1 MNNKYNKLTDLNL
14 LYDSYIAS
22 MKGSFWKK
30 EPQKFSI
37 DFLSEIIKLKNE
49 LENHTYK
56 TLDGSEFTLNER
68 GKIRH
73 IHASRMRDRVVRHA
87 LCDGELNDALS
98 PYLIYNNGASQKG
111 KGISFT
117 RKMFEKDLHNFWL
130 KHHTND
136 GYIGFI
142 DFSKF
147 YDNVRHDKVKE
158 LVLPKLS
165 EEGKWI
171 FNEVLKTMEVDV
183 SYMTDEE
190 YSQCLETKFDSLWYY
205 KNIPKSMR
213 TGEKMMAKGLSI
225 GDQVSQSIGIFF
237 PTLIDNYV
245 KIVRGCKWYGR
256 YMDDMYIICK
266 NKEELISIING
277 IIEIT
282 QKIGMYINHKK
293 TKIIKLS
300 NQYKFLQIK
309 YSLNKKGKVIKKINP
324 KSVTRERRRIKV
336 YKRLFDLGKLPY
348 KDIENACRSW
358 MGEYSKIMS
367 KKQIQHIKDLYFKFF
382 DKELIWK
389 RKLYLKM
396 ERKLQQ
402 NKMEHVTS

>member
-130 KHHTND
+130 KYHTND

-165 EEGKWI
+165 EEGRWI

-213 TGEKMMAKGLSI
+213 TGEKMMAKGLGI

-266 NKEELISIING
+266 NKEELVSIING
-277 IIEIT
+277 IIKIT

-293 TKIIKLS
+293 TKIIKLF

-324 KSVTRERRRIKV
+324 KSVTRERRRIKA

-348 KDIENACRSW
+348 KDVENACRSW

>member
-130 KHHTND
+130 KYHTND

-165 EEGKWI
+165 EEGRWI

-213 TGEKMMAKGLSI
+213 TGEKMMAKGLGI

-245 KIVRGCKWYGR
+245 KIVRSCKWYGR

-266 NKEELISIING
+266 NKEELVSIING
-277 IIEIT
+277 IIKIT

-309 YSLNKKGKVIKKINP
+309 YSLNKKGKVKKKINP
-324 KSVTRERRRIKV
+324 KSVTRERRRIKA

>member
-1 MNNKYNKLTDLNL
+1 MKNKYNKLTDLNL

-213 TGEKMMAKGLSI
+213 TGEKMMAKGLGI

-324 KSVTRERRRIKV
+324 KSVTRERRRIKA
-336 YKRLFDLGKLPY
+336 YKRLFDLEKLPY

>member
-213 TGEKMMAKGLSI
+213 TGEKMMAKGLGI

-324 KSVTRERRRIKV
+324 KSVTRERRRIKA
-336 YKRLFDLGKLPY
+336 YKRLFDLEKLPY

>member
-56 TLDGSEFTLNER
+56 TLNGSEFTLNER

-130 KHHTND
+130 KYHTND

-165 EEGKWI
+165 EEGRWI

-213 TGEKMMAKGLSI
+213 TGEKMMAKGLGI

-266 NKEELISIING
+266 NKEELVSIING
-277 IIEIT
+277 IIKIT

-324 KSVTRERRRIKV
+324 KSVTRERRRIKA

>member
-1 MNNKYNKLTDLNL
+1 
-14 LYDSYIAS
+14 
-22 MKGSFWKK
+22 
-30 EPQKFSI
+30 
-37 DFLSEIIKLKNE
+37 
-49 LENHTYK
+49 
-56 TLDGSEFTLNER
+56 
-68 GKIRH
+68 
-73 IHASRMRDRVVRHA
+73 
-87 LCDGELNDALS
+87 
-98 PYLIYNNGASQKG
+98 
-111 KGISFT
+111 
-117 RKMFEKDLHNFWL
+117 
-130 KHHTND
+130 
-136 GYIGFI
+136 
-142 DFSKF
+142 
-147 YDNVRHDKVKE
+147 
-158 LVLPKLS
+158 
-165 EEGKWI
+165 
-171 FNEVLKTMEVDV
+171 
-183 SYMTDEE
+183 
-190 YSQCLETKFDSLWYY
+190 
-205 KNIPKSMR
+205 MR
-213 TGEKMMAKGLSI
+213 TGEKMMAKGLGI

-309 YSLNKKGKVIKKINP
+309 YSLNKKGKVVKKINP
-324 KSVTRERRRIKV
+324 KSVTRERRRIKA

-402 NKMEHVTS
+402 NKMEHVAS

>member
-1 MNNKYNKLTDLNL
+1 MNNKYNKLTNLNL

-165 EEGKWI
+165 EEGRWI

-213 TGEKMMAKGLSI
+213 TGEKMMAKGLGI

-324 KSVTRERRRIKV
+324 KSVTRERRRIKA

>member
-165 EEGKWI
+165 EEGRWI

-213 TGEKMMAKGLSI
+213 TGEKMMAKGLDI

-277 IIEIT
+277 IIKIT

-324 KSVTRERRRIKV
+324 KSVTRERRRIKA

>member
-165 EEGKWI
+165 EEGRWI

-213 TGEKMMAKGLSI
+213 TGEKMMAKGLGI

-324 KSVTRERRRIKV
+324 KSITRERRRIKA

-367 KKQIQHIKDLYFKFF
+367 KKQIQYIKDLYFKFF

>member
-130 KHHTND
+130 KYHTND

-165 EEGKWI
+165 EEGRWI

-213 TGEKMMAKGLSI
+213 TGEKMMAKGLGI

-245 KIVRGCKWYGR
+245 KIVRSCKWYGR

-266 NKEELISIING
+266 NKEELVSIING
-277 IIEIT
+277 IIKIT

-324 KSVTRERRRIKV
+324 KSVTRERRRIKA

>member
-1 MNNKYNKLTDLNL
+1 
-14 LYDSYIAS
+14 
-22 MKGSFWKK
+22 
-30 EPQKFSI
+30 
-37 DFLSEIIKLKNE
+37 
-49 LENHTYK
+49 
-56 TLDGSEFTLNER
+56 
-68 GKIRH
+68 
-73 IHASRMRDRVVRHA
+73 
-87 LCDGELNDALS
+87 
-98 PYLIYNNGASQKG
+98 
-111 KGISFT
+111 
-117 RKMFEKDLHNFWL
+117 MFEKDLHNFWL
-130 KHHTND
+130 KYHTND

-165 EEGKWI
+165 EEGRWI

-213 TGEKMMAKGLSI
+213 TGEKMMAKGLGI

-277 IIEIT
+277 IIKIT

-324 KSVTRERRRIKV
+324 KSVTRERRRIKA

-348 KDIENACRSW
+348 KDVENACRSW

>member
-213 TGEKMMAKGLSI
+213 TGEKMMAKGLGI

-277 IIEIT
+277 IIKIT

-324 KSVTRERRRIKV
+324 KSVTRERRRIKA

>member
-213 TGEKMMAKGLSI
+213 TGEKMMAKGLGI

-309 YSLNKKGKVIKKINP
+309 YSLNKKGKVVKKINP
-324 KSVTRERRRIKV
+324 KSVTRERRRIKA

-402 NKMEHVTS
+402 NKMEHVAS

>member
-87 LCDGELNDALS
+87 LCDGELNNALS

-213 TGEKMMAKGLSI
+213 TGEKMMAKGLGI

-277 IIEIT
+277 IIKIT

-324 KSVTRERRRIKV
+324 RSVTRERRRIKA

-348 KDIENACRSW
+348 KDVENACRSW

>member
-213 TGEKMMAKGLSI
+213 TGEKMMAKGLGI

-324 KSVTRERRRIKV
+324 KSVTRERRRIKA

>member
-165 EEGKWI
+165 EEGRWI

-213 TGEKMMAKGLSI
+213 TGEKMMAKGLGI

-324 KSVTRERRRIKV
+324 KSITRERRRIKA

-367 KKQIQHIKDLYFKFF
+367 KKTNTIY
-382 DKELIWK
+382 K
-389 RKLYLKM
+389 RFIF
-396 ERKLQQ
+396 
-402 NKMEHVTS
+402 

>member
-165 EEGKWI
+165 EEGRWI

-213 TGEKMMAKGLSI
+213 TGEKMMAKGLGI

-277 IIEIT
+277 IIKIT

-324 KSVTRERRRIKV
+324 KSVTRERRRIKA

-396 ERKLQQ
+396 EQKLQQ